1 MITLQD
7 LHPVKGST
15 HKAKRLGQG
24 IGSGTGKTAGKGH
37 KGDKARTGG
46 GVRPGFE
53 GGQMPITRRTPKRGF
68 NNARFA
74 KVWQVVNLDALDKKF
89 EAGAEVD
96 AEAMYAARIIRKKN
110 IPVKVLADGE
120 LTKALKIKAGAF
132 SKGALKKIE
141 AAGGTAVGTP
151 QSGHEVE

>member
-1 MITLQD
+1 MITLND

-24 IGSGTGKTAGKGH
+24 IGSGTGKTSGKGH

-46 GVRPGFE
+46 GVKPGFE

-74 KVWQVVNLDALDKKF
+74 KIFQPVNLKTLDKKF
-89 EAGAEVD
+89 DAGAEVD
-96 AEAMYAARIIRKKN
+96 TEAMLKAKVIRKN
-110 IPVKVLADGE
+110 LPVKILAEGE
-120 LTKALKIKAGAF
+120 LSKALKIKAAAF
-132 SKGALKKIE
+132 SAEAIKKIE
-141 AAGGTAVGTP
+141 AAGG
-151 QSGHEVE
+151 SHEVI

>member
-7 LHPVKGST
+7 LHPAKGST

-24 IGSGTGKTAGKGH
+24 IGSGTGKTSGKGN
-37 KGDKARTGG
+37 KGDKSRTGG

-53 GGQMPITRRTPKRGF
+53 GGQMPLTRRTPKRGF

-74 KVWQVVNLDALDKKF
+74 KVFQPVNLGTLDKKF
-89 EAGAEVD
+89 DAGAEID
-96 AEAMYAARIIRKKN
+96 AEAMYVARVIRKKC
-110 IPVKVLADGE
+110 IPVKILAGGE

-132 SKGALKKIE
+132 SAEAVKKIE
-141 AAGGTAVGTP
+141 ASGGT
-151 QSGHEVE
+151 HEVV

>member
-7 LHPVKGST
+7 LRAPEGST

-24 IGSGTGKTAGKGH
+24 PGSGKGKTAGKGH
-37 KGDKARTGG
+37 KGDKSRTGG

-68 NNARFA
+68 NNYRFA
-74 KVWQVVNLDALDKKF
+74 KVFQPVNLGTLNAKF
-89 EAGAEVD
+89 ESGAEID
-96 AEAMYAARIIRKKN
+96 AEAMYNARVIRKKCV
-110 IPVKVLADGE
+110 PVKILAEGE

-132 SKGALKKIE
+132 SAEAVKKIE
-141 AAGGTAVGTP
+141 AAGG
-151 QSGHEVE
+151 SHEVA